1 MTNRINAVI
10 VALFAAMCGIAILS
24 YSHQLTDP
32 YILPKWC
39 FTIGAGC
46 LWLTV
51 WTIAKLCTNR
61 SCFNRTWA
69 GCIIAL
75 LCVLEAVYGI
85 TKWEGWSSTG
95 IKGSFD
101 NPAGFAVCLCI
112 GIPFSLYFNK
122 IVKGK
127 QGKIIT
133 LLSVLLMTI
142 GVILSES
149 RSGIISFFVM
159 AIITGYKKL
168 TCPPMIKRSIVS
180 LSLIIIL
187 VGGYWVKKD
196 SADGRLLIWNCAWEM
211 IKDAPLTGHGSGS
224 FRAHYMD
231 YQAAYIEAHPDS
243 HYVTLAD
250 NVLSPFNEYIH
261 FTLNFG
267 LIGLF
272 LIFIGTGYLWW
283 KNRNRKD
290 IDGKVAAFCLYG
302 IGIFSLFSYPFT
314 YPFTWIA
321 VLFCIATWI
330 KPLCKFSFPNSYK
343 RLLYCCFVI
352 ACGIIAHKLY
362 ERLAAE
368 YRWSGIAY
376 TSNNENL
383 EVYEQLIPILG
394 KGPYF
399 LYNYAVA
406 LRDNKNINKAFE
418 VATTCRK
425 YWADYDLELLLGD
438 ILKTQEQWEQS
449 EIHFKKASNMCPSRF
464 VPLYYLMEIY
474 RESGDKKQAR
484 NIAHLIVQKPVKI
497 QSSKIRLIKAKAK
510 ETLKQYHTNDNLP

>member
-1 MTNRINAVI
+1 MTGNIRD
-10 VALFAAMCGIAILS
+10 LS
-24 YSHQLTDP
+24 LQPNSQ
-32 YILPKWC
+32 I
-39 FTIGAGC
+39 
-46 LWLTV
+46 
-51 WTIAKLCTNR
+51 
-61 SCFNRTWA
+61 
-69 GCIIAL
+69 
-75 LCVLEAVYGI
+75 
-85 TKWEGWSSTG
+85 
-95 IKGSFD
+95 
-101 NPAGFAVCLCI
+101 
-112 GIPFSLYFNK
+112 
-122 IVKGK
+122 
-127 QGKIIT
+127 
-133 LLSVLLMTI
+133 LLS
-142 GVILSES
+142 
-149 RSGIISFFVM
+149 R
-159 AIITGYKKL
+159 
-168 TCPPMIKRSIVS
+168 
-180 LSLIIIL
+180 
-187 VGGYWVKKD
+187 
-196 SADGRLLIWNCAWEM
+196 
-211 IKDAPLTGHGSGS
+211 
-224 FRAHYMD
+224 
-231 YQAAYIEAHPDS
+231 
-243 HYVTLAD
+243 D
-250 NVLSPFNEYIH
+250 NE
-261 FTLNFG
+261 
-267 LIGLF
+267 
-272 LIFIGTGYLWW
+272 
-283 KNRNRKD
+283 
-290 IDGKVAAFCLYG
+290 
-302 IGIFSLFSYPFT
+302 IFSLFSYPFT

-330 KPLCKFSFPNSYK
+330 KPLCKFIFPNSYK

-497 QSSKIRLIKAKAK
+497 QSSKIRLINAKAK